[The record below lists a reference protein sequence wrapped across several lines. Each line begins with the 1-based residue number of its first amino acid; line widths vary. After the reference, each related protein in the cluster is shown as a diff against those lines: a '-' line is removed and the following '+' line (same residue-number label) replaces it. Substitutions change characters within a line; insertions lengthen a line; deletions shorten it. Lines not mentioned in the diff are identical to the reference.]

1 VVLGD
6 GFFRIDSRPARD
18 FGVLLLRWLANQR
31 LGLPLAV
38 LDGLAG
44 CGIRSVRYALEV
56 GVNELVANDA
66 DPDRLPLL
74 RHNLAA
80 LEACAGLNY
89 QASTQTIQKL
99 LASFVL
105 QDKYF
110 DFVDLD
116 AFGAATDLLP
126 AAIGAVR
133 LGGVIYLASS
143 DGRSFTG
150 HDRAA
155 AVRRLGAAARA
166 QPCSWEL
173 GLRLQI
179 GAIARAAWAMGHG
192 VQPLLSF
199 SEGRT
204 FRTGVQITRRPANAE
219 ENQLGIQAYCHR
231 CGNHWGCPLGAW
243 KGLGLCG
250 CGAEPVC
257 SGPLWRGPLQNSDV
271 LLAALEL
278 EQQSGCQSLALNS
291 LRQLQRLITDPGAIS
306 EPFALGDLARQLGG
320 GPPGLKPL
328 LAGLQQAGW
337 QAAASGI
344 EAMQFRTNAPW
355 QEVLRLAR

>member
-1 VVLGD
+1 
-6 GFFRIDSRPARD
+6 
-18 FGVLLLRWLANQR
+18 
-31 LGLPLAV
+31 V

-133 LGGVIYLASS
+133 PGGVIYLASS

-173 GLRLQI
+173 GLRP
-179 GAIARAAWAMGHG
+179 GRSPGRRASARARPSRWA
-192 VQPLLSF
+192 
-199 SEGRT
+199 GR
-204 FRTGVQITRRPANAE
+204 
-219 ENQLGIQAYCHR
+219 
-231 CGNHWGCPLGAW
+231 
-243 KGLGLCG
+243 
-250 CGAEPVC
+250 EPV
-257 SGPLWRGPLQNSDV
+257 R
-271 LLAALEL
+271 AA
-278 EQQSGCQSLALNS
+278 AV
-291 LRQLQRLITDPGAIS
+291 RA
-306 EPFALGDLARQLGG
+306 ARPTQTG
-320 GPPGLKPL
+320 
-328 LAGLQQAGW
+328 GW
-337 QAAASGI
+337 QT
-344 EAMQFRTNAPW
+344 R
-355 QEVLRLAR
+355 